1 VRVNCITV
9 CHVTIAVGAQVE
21 DQTTPDSVTRE
32 RRLEEIRETLQFRLD
47 TERKAQ
53 IEAVKA
59 LEGLPPG
66 DEVG

>member
-1 VRVNCITV
+1 MTNV
-9 CHVTIAVGAQVE
+9 VGAQVE

-66 DEVG
+66 DEVGYLTIC